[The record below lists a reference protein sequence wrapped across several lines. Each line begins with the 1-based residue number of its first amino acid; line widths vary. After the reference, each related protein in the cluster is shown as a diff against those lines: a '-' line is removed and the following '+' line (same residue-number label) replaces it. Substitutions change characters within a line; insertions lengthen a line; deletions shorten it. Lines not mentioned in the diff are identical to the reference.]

1 MARTLTSPFA
11 KPPRRRAVP
20 PRIREKA
27 PTAVK
32 DPGPVPSRVLAP
44 RPLPASTGSPR
55 NANLDEVSSP
65 AQSELARCAPSP
77 WCAASRVAPGSPRS
91 PSPPPASRRRRRS
104 RSREDADKAWR
115 LGALAEVAD
124 GGRGGGG
131 LGCHLPGRCALGRR
145 GNSADGARAG
155 AGARAERG
163 GRPLSLCARRLLCC
177 RAALR
182 RPPAPREGAR
192 QRLHPPPLAPRTPS
206 FFLPA
211 SRLPVSSVAARG
223 RGRRLREQ
231 APEGLALILGSG
243 ILVPRG
249 MRVPGPL
256 RFDAPP
262 PRPAGM
268 PASPSERCSS

>member
-1 MARTLTSPFA
+1 M
-11 KPPRRRAVP
+11 
-20 PRIREKA
+20 
-27 PTAVK
+27 
-32 DPGPVPSRVLAP
+32 
-44 RPLPASTGSPR
+44 
-55 NANLDEVSSP
+55 
-65 AQSELARCAPSP
+65 
-77 WCAASRVAPGSPRS
+77 
-91 PSPPPASRRRRRS
+91 
-104 RSREDADKAWR
+104 
-115 LGALAEVAD
+115 AEVAD
-124 GGRGGGG
+124 VGRGGGG
-131 LGCHLPGRCALGRR
+131 LECHLPGRCALGRR
-145 GNSADGARAG
+145 GNRADGARAG

-163 GRPLSLCARRLLCC
+163 GQPLSPCARRLLCC

-192 QRLHPPPLAPRTPS
+192 RRLHPPPRAPRTPS

-231 APEGLALILGSG
+231 SPKGLAPTLGSG

-262 PRPAGM
+262 LPPTQGCLPARLKEAQAKADETM
-268 PASPSERCSS
+268 SQPSPAHRTGAPSREDSRIGCGAR